1 MIIFESVLAIDKD
14 ALQEAARGLNG
25 DDIASLVEWLALKDD
40 DIRYQALQLLQH
52 RSALCDDVYPY
63 WSTLRGKLKS
73 ENSYQRSIGIM
84 LIAENARWDSKNRI
98 EGVIDE
104 YLALL
109 SDEKPITIRQ
119 CIQSLGRIAS
129 TKPALNGKIAK
140 KLVSFDVMAVKETMR
155 KSILL
160 DILNVLTLIR
170 KSLRTDEIDGFI
182 MEALSGGI
190 LDQKS
195 KKQIEALLG

>member
-1 MIIFESVLAIDKD
+1 MITYESVMAIDKD
-14 ALQEAARGLNG
+14 ALQEAARDLSG

-40 DIRYQALQLLQH
+40 DIRYRALLILQY
-52 RSALCDDVYPY
+52 RSVLCDDVYPY
-63 WSTLRGKLKS
+63 WSTLHDKLKS
-73 ENSYQRSIGIM
+73 DNSNQRSIGIM
-84 LIAENARWDSKNRI
+84 LIAENVRWDSENRI

-109 SDEKPITIRQ
+109 NDAKPITIRQ
-119 CIQSLGRIAS
+119 CIQSLGKIAS
-129 TKPALNGKIAK
+129 TKPALNGKIAE
-140 KLVSFDVMAVKETMR
+140 KLVSFDIMAVKETMR

-160 DILNVLTLIR
+160 DILSVLMLIR
-170 KSLRTDEIDGFI
+170 RSLRTDEIDGFI

-195 KKQIEALLG
+195 KKQVEALL